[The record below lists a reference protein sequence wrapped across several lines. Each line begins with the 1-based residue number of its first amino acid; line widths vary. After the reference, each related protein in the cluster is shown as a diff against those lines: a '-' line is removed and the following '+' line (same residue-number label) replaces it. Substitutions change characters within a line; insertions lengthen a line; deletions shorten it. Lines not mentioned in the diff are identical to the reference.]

1 MIKVR
6 KTYREVNPELLYAE
20 IRDFATKQGTTIGGA
35 RMETYTLPD
44 ESASFVSSGT
54 IVFLA
59 GDSKSPDGECIR
71 AHIVGSVRTDTKM
84 MLDIDDKLF
93 PPEKIAALQEDID
106 FIFGEHE
113 VGPSSEED

>member
-20 IRDFATKQGTTIGGA
+20 IKDFVTKQGAAAGGA

-44 ESASFVSSGT
+44 ESASFVSRGT
-54 IVFLA
+54 MTFLT
-59 GDSKSPDGECIR
+59 GEDSKECIR

-93 PPEKIAALQEDID
+93 PPEKIAALQEDLD
-106 FIFGEHE
+106 FIFSQYE
-113 VGPSSEED
+113 VGPDGAED